1 MQTNNAPSLVSRPV
15 RELYNLATGKD
26 VQPAYVVAAMR
37 LRAYTTLI
45 WVPAFMLARFCLAL
59 VAIVSYL
66 SRWLISASY
75 RKRSKQ
81 FGNKRWGVWFEHKG
95 LQKASQ
101 WINEVLRGHRERW
114 HDSYLEET
122 VEHRQRMLR
131 FLKDFR
137 LREYERFT
145 PLAFEERLES
155 VVLVQCRLQREHK
168 RFPDVAKTYEDA
180 ARSLCQWLHNSGLH
194 PTDPFYVSWVRYIN
208 CKGSDQLMTFF
219 FGKVDQR
226 PLPRVPTALTKE
238 DYCPA
243 AII

>member
-1 MQTNNAPSLVSRPV
+1 
-15 RELYNLATGKD
+15 
-26 VQPAYVVAAMR
+26 MR
-37 LRAYTTLI
+37 LRAYTTLL
-45 WVPAFMLARFCLAL
+45 WVPAFMLARFCLT
-59 VAIVSYL
+59 VMAIGSFL
-66 SRWLISASY
+66 CRRLISPSY
-75 RKRSKQ
+75 RKQIKQ
-81 FGNKRWGVWFEHKG
+81 RGRDYGFWLEHRTLKAAFEWLG
-95 LQKASQ
+95 EILD
-101 WINEVLRGHRERW
+101 GHRNRW
-114 HDSYLEET
+114 HYRSLEEI
-122 VEHRQRMLR
+122 VGHRKEMLN
-131 FLKDFR
+131 FLRDFR
-137 LREYERFT
+137 LRENERLT

-194 PTDPFYVSWVRYIN
+194 PTDPLYVSWVRYIN